1 MKEEKIVRALG
12 LVQEKYIQEAA
23 PGRGGRK
30 KNNFAWWAAAA
41 ASLLLLLAAG
51 KIIGGGNPALPG
63 ASETPAQSA
72 APTESAGTK
81 PELNGSGVGTL
92 HIMQTAPG
100 TDVNGGRTPD
110 FLIYVNQDEYCV
122 RETEQGYVIEPL
134 LKAEDLPPCLME
146 ISWQGDVSVKD
157 ALAQQA
163 EALAETMLSVGEPA
177 LSEDGARGWVHGS
190 NGNNWDSEQADV
202 CVMDDLQGG
211 VFIATIRYFLEAAEG
226 HGMRFA
232 DMLATFES
240 VSLNAAPDWFRALY
254 DAAMRLIPAILRN
267 DLSGVDALLTDG
279 AQISGYDADVYGD
292 VSICCID
299 YRVDDDQNP
308 GSAMISVRHRVNIEG
323 GEYDYLSIEMVY
335 GEGGWKAARA
345 GIEP

>member
-92 HIMQTAPG
+92 HIMQTAQG
-100 TDVNGGRTPD
+100 TDANGGRTPD

-134 LKAEDLPPCLME
+134 LKAENLPPCLVE

-177 LSEDGARGWVHGS
+177 LSEDGARGWVYGS

-211 VFIATIRYFLEAAEG
+211 VFIATSRYFLEATEG

-232 DMLATFES
+232 DMLATFEP
-240 VSLNAAPDWFRALY
+240 VSLNDAPDWFRALY

-267 DLSGVDALLTDG
+267 DLSGVDGLLTDG

-292 VSICCID
+292 VSICGID

-308 GSAMISVRHRVNIEG
+308 GSATISVRHRVNIEG
-323 GEYDYLSIEMVY
+323 GEYDYLCIEMVY

>member
-1 MKEEKIVRALG
+1 MELAG
-12 LVQEKYIQEAA
+12 LLD
-23 PGRGGRK
+23 R
-30 KNNFAWWAAAA
+30 FL
-41 ASLLLLLAAG
+41 ASLDRENRRIFMRRYWYFSPVKEIAADFGLSESKVKTALYRMRNRLKELLE
-51 KIIGGGNPALPG
+51 K
-63 ASETPAQSA
+63 E
-72 APTESAGTK
+72 
-81 PELNGSGVGTL
+81 GVGTL
-92 HIMQTAPG
+92 HIMQTAQG

-177 LSEDGARGWVHGS
+177 
-190 NGNNWDSEQADV
+190 
-202 CVMDDLQGG
+202 
-211 VFIATIRYFLEAAEG
+211 
-226 HGMRFA
+226 
-232 DMLATFES
+232 
-240 VSLNAAPDWFRALY
+240 
-254 DAAMRLIPAILRN
+254 ILRN

-292 VSICCID
+292 VSICSID

-345 GIEP
+345 GIEPEGPEITSPAVDRMPSGFLDFCGNLR